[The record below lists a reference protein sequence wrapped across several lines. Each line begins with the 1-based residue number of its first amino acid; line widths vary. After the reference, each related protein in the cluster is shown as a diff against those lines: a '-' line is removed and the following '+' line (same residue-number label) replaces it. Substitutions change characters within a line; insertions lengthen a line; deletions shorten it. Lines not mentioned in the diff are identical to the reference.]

1 MKNLSKRII
10 QLVLLAV
17 AGYSFTLC
25 IELGNKYEYDKG
37 ELTQYIQRK
46 NITAIYSRKN
56 INQESKATDITSQSG
71 FNGGALGM
79 GIICASS
86 LLGIVLLETKK
97 EREK

>member
-1 MKNLSKRII
+1 MNTKLI

-17 AGYSFTLC
+17 ACCSFYFC
-25 IELGNKYEYDKG
+25 FEIGNKYKYNVG
-37 ELTQYIQRK
+37 GR
-46 NITAIYSRKN
+46 NIDAFDVKSDMIPTGGS
-56 INQESKATDITSQSG
+56 STSG

-97 EREK
+97 